1 MLFNKDSS
9 KAYLQGEDGLGKD
22 GLEKDGQLALEYYCL
37 FS

>member
-9 KAYLQGEDGLGKD
+9 KAYLQVEDGIG
-22 GLEKDGQLALEYYCL
+22 KDGQLALEYYCL